1 MTCIKSSPDLLKFY
15 RAWLEWALGDNHEHV
30 ACGGAFTP
38 KFGLCTNVIRFGRKV
53 DNMYIYNELHTQ
65 FEEAGLDPC
74 YPFGEEEYEYA
85 VDTYAQHEN
94 YARLQW
100 VRDRIKDGS

>member
-30 ACGGAFTP
+30 EGNDFTP
-38 KFGLCTNVIRFGRKV
+38 RFGLCANADRFRRKV
-53 DNMYIYNELHTQ
+53 GSMYITNELHTQ

-74 YPFGEEEYEYA
+74 YPFGEREYECALY
-85 VDTYAQHEN
+85 TYAQHEN
-94 YARLQW
+94 YARLKW
-100 VRDRIKDGS
+100 VRDRIEDGS